1 MAAPTAAVDPDLWER
16 ITELAGGRLV
26 IPQTEVCRAF
36 GITSET
42 LIEEIEAGRLRYV
55 LVGSRRKFKP
65 SDFAHYLQQQERGPC
80 GENPSS
86 SSGPAGP
93 AGIAIFGSEVVD
105 FATALQRTPATK
117 PKRSPSS
124 YTPPPRLVETAPP
137 RPSRRI
143 SRSAKRSG
151 DIGKRAARTSPAPAT
166 SSDTA
171 KH

>member
-1 MAAPTAAVDPDLWER
+1 MAAPTAAVDPDIWQR
-16 ITELAGGRLV
+16 IEELAGGRLV
-26 IPQTEVCRAF
+26 IPQAEVCRAF

-42 LIEEIEAGRLRYV
+42 LVEEIEAGRLRYV

-65 SDFAHYLQQQERGPC
+65 SDLVNYLQQQERGPC
-80 GENPSS
+80 GANPSS

-93 AGIAIFGSEVVD
+93 AGIATFGSEVVD

-124 YTPPPRLVETAPP
+124 YTPPPRLVETG
-137 RPSRRI
+137 PSRRI

-151 DIGKRAARTSPAPAT
+151 DIGKRAEHTSEAHPT
-166 SSDTA
+166 SNDTA
-171 KH
+171 KR